1 MKWDTSKEAIAV
13 NLRADGKTYREI
25 GEAMNITATSV
36 KHKIRRLSQSS
47 NMDKY
52 KHTSEKTEQL
62 LAASNCINGNS
73 IHILETHS
81 GFGGMT
87 EQYQKI
93 GDVECYDIDQKRV
106 DHINE
111 LCMEGVTAIKGDSEQ
126 EIYRLIS
133 ARCTYDIVDIDPYG
147 FPSRYF
153 PHAFSLIKDGIMFL
167 TFPIMGVAQI
177 NKITIRHYQAFWG
190 IELSDKDVYIE
201 KIKAKLEDFAFQ
213 HKREI
218 DFLDIRKIDRVFRMA
233 IRVKRKSLCD
243 IVGLKVN
250 RNTDISI

>member
-1 MKWDTSKEAIAV
+1 MKWNESKETIAAR
-13 NLRADGKTYREI
+13 LRAEGKTYREI
-25 GEAMNITATSV
+25 GAELNTTATSV
-36 KHKIRRLSQSS
+36 KHKIRRLAQSS

-52 KHTSEKTEQL
+52 KHTKEKTEQL
-62 LAASNCINGNS
+62 NNVSKFINGND

-93 GDVECYDIDQKRV
+93 GNVESYDIDKKRV
-106 DHINE
+106 DHINR

-133 ARCTYDIVDIDPYG
+133 HKCTFDIVDIDPYG

-153 PHAFSLIKDGIMFL
+153 PHAFLLIKDGIMFL
-167 TFPIMGVAQI
+167 TFPTMGVAQI

-201 KIKAKLEDFAFQ
+201 KIKARLHDFAFQ

-218 DFLDIRKIDRVFRMA
+218 DFLDIKKIDRVFRMA

-250 RNTDISI
+250 RNTKFIY

>member
-1 MKWDTSKEAIAV
+1 MTMKWDAKKEETAIS
-13 NLRADGKTYREI
+13 LRAGGKTYREI
-25 GEAMNITATSV
+25 GVAMNTTATSV

-62 LAASNCINGNS
+62 LSVSDSINGNA

-87 EQYQKI
+87 EQYQRI
-93 GDVECYDIDQKRV
+93 GDVECYDIDKKRV
-106 DHINE
+106 DYIND
-111 LCMEGVTAIKGDSEQ
+111 LCMDGVTAIKGDSEL

-133 ARCTYDIVDIDPYG
+133 HKCTYDIVDIDPYG
-147 FPSRYF
+147 LPSRYF
-153 PHAFSLIKDGIMFL
+153 PHAFSLIKDGLMFL
-167 TFPIMGVAQI
+167 TFPMMGVAQI

-201 KIKAKLEDFAFQ
+201 KIRARLEDFAFQ

-218 DFLDIRKIDRVFRMA
+218 EFLDIRKIDRVFRMA

-243 IVGLKVN
+243 IVGLEVN
-250 RNTDISI
+250 RRPNK

>member
-1 MKWDTSKEAIAV
+1 MKWNKSNEATAV
-13 NLRADGKTYREI
+13 KLRSEGKTYQEI
-25 GEAMNITATSV
+25 GEVMNTTATSV

-52 KHTSEKTEQL
+52 KHTKEKTEQL
-62 LAASNCINGNS
+62 TGILSSISGDD

-93 GDVECYDIDQKRV
+93 GSVECYDIDKRRV
-106 DHINE
+106 DHING
-111 LCMEGVTAIKGDSEQ
+111 LCMDGVTANHGDSEH
-126 EIYRLIS
+126 EIYRLI
-133 ARCTYDIVDIDPYG
+133 AYKYTYDIVDIDPYG

-153 PHAFSLIKDGIMFL
+153 PHAFSLIKDGVMFL

-190 IELSDKDVYIE
+190 IELSDKNVYIE

-218 DFLDIRKIDRVFRMA
+218 EFLDIKKIDRVFRMA

-250 RNTDISI
+250 RKPEV